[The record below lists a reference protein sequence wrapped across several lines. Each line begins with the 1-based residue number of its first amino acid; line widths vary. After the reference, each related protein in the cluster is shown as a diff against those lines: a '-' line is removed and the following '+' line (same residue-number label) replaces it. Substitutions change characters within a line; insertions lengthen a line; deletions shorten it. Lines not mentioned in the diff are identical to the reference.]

1 MISLSLITV
10 VFNDFVGLR
19 KTINSIDNA
28 INRSGNKM
36 QFEHVIIDGG
46 STDGSIYYLQELTNH
61 RDVVTR
67 VVSESDD
74 GIYDAMNKG
83 VRHASGDGVLFLN
96 AGDEIYPGFN
106 IDELLQ
112 DLSDSVKNPEEAGIA
127 YSAIMRVGRK
137 DFLIKSREIDTEM
150 PRMPSIHQS
159 MLYKRSVLISL
170 PFNICFKICGDYD
183 NFARI
188 LGCSLRFRPIN
199 RIFAIFYTGGAS
211 SQSPFQ
217 LIQESFFISTTRFHL
232 TFFNKIFIF
241 YKLVLSVFFVQMII
255 LRFKFFGGRH

>member
-1 MISLSLITV
+1 MITLSLVTV
-10 VFNDFVGLR
+10 VFNDCIGLK
-19 KTINSIDNA
+19 KTIGSIDDA
-28 INRSGNKM
+28 INRSSNKLN
-36 QFEHVIIDGG
+36 FEHVIIDGG
-46 STDGSIYYLQELTNH
+46 SSDGSIDYLQELPNR

-96 AGDEIYPGFN
+96 AGDEIHPGFN

-112 DLSDSVKNPEEAGIA
+112 DLSESVKNSEEAGVA
-127 YSAIMRVGRK
+127 YNAIMRVGRK
-137 DFLIKSREIDTEM
+137 DFLIRSREIDTEM

-159 MLYKRSVLISL
+159 MVYKRSVLISL
-170 PFNICFKICGDYD
+170 PFNICFKICGDYE
-183 NFARI
+183 NFSRI

-211 SQSPFQ
+211 SQNPFQ
-217 LIQESFFISTTRFHL
+217 LIRESFLISTTHFHL
-232 TFFNKIFIF
+232 SFFNKFFIF
-241 YKLVLSVFFVQMII
+241 SKLVISVVSVQIII
-255 LRFKFFGGRH
+255 LLFKYIGRRY